1 MKKKHKYLLASFGI
15 LAVLIAIYYFQ
26 FFKGQMYR
34 YSFSDICYSVEEY
47 KNYPRITGKWDLG
60 ALPKSLTINVGGKV
74 LFVRFA
80 FDKTDVDFTLGHNS
94 AIRLIG
100 TTCNAE
106 GQCVDFD
113 SRVYAFDFGEFDR
126 CYDSCKKYNW
136 PGQCS
141 MAQYMPISYN
151 CYNLCA
157 YDIGTDFNIDS
168 LKPSKS
174 YTITIKEI
182 KKYRYGGDWETSYNY
197 AIDAVYAIIYD
208 PNDRPWERICSFGEK
223 KNYRCDGAYKVW
235 DECSS
240 DGKRWITQ
248 KQLCQF
254 GCLNGNCLTSPPTPT
269 IPPKP
274 IWENLINK
282 IIDWLKSLFSFFIY
296 QIYGEQQPLVGSQQ
310 TYTINI
316 TTTPPDSD
324 YSDGSYQIQYASWA
338 LLDSS
343 GKIIS
348 KGDWEEVRGTYY
360 KQITITIPPTP
371 QNYVITAI
379 IYQYDMKYNPSTQ
392 KWDIVKEDVVAKEA
406 ISLNA
411 KVIAPPKPQPP
422 SIMDVINRIIDWL
435 KNLFSWFFK

>member
-1 MKKKHKYLLASFGI
+1 MRKKNKYLLVGFGI

-34 YSFSDICYSVEEY
+34 YSFADICYITDAY

-60 ALPKSLTINVGGKV
+60 ALPKSLTINVGGKI
-74 LFVRFA
+74 LFVEFA

-113 SRVYAFDFGEFDR
+113 FTVYAFDSGEFDR

-157 YDIGTDFNIDS
+157 YDASTDFGIRS

-182 KKYRYGGDWETSYNY
+182 KKLRYGSSTWETSYNY
-197 AIDAVYAIIYD
+197 AIDAVYAVIYD

-223 KNYRCDGAYKVW
+223 KNYRCEGDYKVW

-240 DGKRWITQ
+240 DGKSWIIQ

-254 GCLNGNCLTSPPTPT
+254 GCLNGECRICREGDVRNLKYCWDNTTIESGEKCINNRWVGFNNICPPQPT
-269 IPPKP
+269 PKP
-274 IWENLINK
+274 IWENIITK
-282 IIDWLKSLFSFFIY
+282 IIDWLRS
-296 QIYGEQQPLVGSQQ
+296 
-310 TYTINI
+310 
-316 TTTPPDSD
+316 
-324 YSDGSYQIQYASWA
+324 
-338 LLDSS
+338 
-343 GKIIS
+343 
-348 KGDWEEVRGTYY
+348 
-360 KQITITIPPTP
+360 
-371 QNYVITAI
+371 
-379 IYQYDMKYNPSTQ
+379 
-392 KWDIVKEDVVAKEA
+392 
-406 ISLNA
+406 
-411 KVIAPPKPQPP
+411 
-422 SIMDVINRIIDWL
+422 
-435 KNLFSWFFK
+435 LFSWFFK